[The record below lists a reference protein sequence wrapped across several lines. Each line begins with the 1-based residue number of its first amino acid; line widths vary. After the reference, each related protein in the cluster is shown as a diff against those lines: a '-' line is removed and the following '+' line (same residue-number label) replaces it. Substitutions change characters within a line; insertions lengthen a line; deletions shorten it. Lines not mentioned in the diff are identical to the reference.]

1 MTILASTYSTTLSN
15 YNTNVTF
22 QNGVTSAML
31 IFGIVAIFCF
41 LLSAFL
47 HRKSDVFVI
56 IGVVSVVLT
65 LVLLVIALQ
74 FESNPPGSNGS
85 DDVASV
91 CYTYKPVKTV
101 HFWTHADGKY
111 IIDGKTYENTPKTT
125 VTVKKQQVVPTPA
138 QPTLTLYQGVLKPEV
153 KAADY
158 AKIVGSIHAEGE
170 AQDGWSP
177 VDSPTDYRN
186 QYNGHGRWAD
196 KQTINNYLKNQI
208 KIVITE

>member
-22 QNGVTSAML
+22 QNGVGVAML
-31 IFGIVAIFCF
+31 IFVIVAIFCF
-41 LLSAFL
+41 LLFL

-65 LVLLVIALQ
+65 LVLFVIALQ
-74 FESNPPGSNGS
+74 FESNPPGSDDS

-101 HFWTHADGKY
+101 HSWTHTDGKY

-125 VTVKKQQVVPTPA
+125 VTVKKQQVVPKPA

-153 KAADY
+153 KATDY
-158 AKIVGSIHAEGE
+158 AKIAGSIHAEGE
-170 AQDGWSP
+170 VQDSWSP

>member
-15 YNTNVTF
+15 YNTNVTL
-22 QNGVTSAML
+22 QNGVASAML
-31 IFGIVAIFCF
+31 IFGIVAILCF
-41 LLSAFL
+41 LLFL
-47 HRKSDVFVI
+47 HRKSDVFVVT
-56 IGVVSVVLT
+56 GAVSVGLT
-65 LVLLVIALQ
+65 LVLFIITLQ
-74 FESNPPGSNGS
+74 FEINPPGSNDS

-101 HFWTHADGKY
+101 HSWTHTDGKY

-125 VTVKKQQVVPTPA
+125 VTVKKQQVVPKPA

-170 AQDGWSP
+170 VQDGWP
-177 VDSPTDYRN
+177 LVGSPTDYQN

>member
-31 IFGIVAIFCF
+31 IFGIVAILCF
-41 LLSAFL
+41 LLFL

-65 LVLLVIALQ
+65 LVLFIITLQ
-74 FESNPPGSNGS
+74 FEINPPGSDNS

-101 HFWTHADGKY
+101 HSWTHTDGKY

-125 VTVKKQQVVPTPA
+125 VTVKKQQVVPKPA

-170 AQDGWSP
+170 VQDGWSP
-177 VDSPTDYRN
+177 FDSPTDYQN
-186 QYNGHGRWAD
+186 QYNGHGRWAE

>member
-1 MTILASTYSTTLSN
+1 MTILASTYSTALSN
-15 YNTNVTF
+15 YNTSVTL
-22 QNGVTSAML
+22 QNGAKTALL
-31 IFGIVAIFCF
+31 IFGIVAILCF
-41 LLSAFL
+41 LLFL
-47 HRKSDVFVI
+47 HRKSAVFVVI
-56 IGVVSVVLT
+56 SLFSMALT
-65 LVLLVIALQ
+65 LVWFFITIQ
-74 FESNPPGSNGS
+74 FEINPPGSNDS
-85 DDVASV
+85 DDIASV

-101 HFWTHADGKY
+101 HSWTHTDGKY

-125 VTVKKQQVVPTPA
+125 VTVKKQHVVPALA

-158 AKIVGSIHAEGE
+158 AKIVSSIHAE
-170 AQDGWSP
+170 S
-177 VDSPTDYRN
+177 STDYRN

>member
-15 YNTNVTF
+15 YNTNVTL
-22 QNGVTSAML
+22 QNDVGTAML
-31 IFGIVAIFCF
+31 IFVIVAIFCF
-41 LLSAFL
+41 LLFL

-65 LVLLVIALQ
+65 LVLFVIALQ
-74 FESNPPGSNGS
+74 FESNPPGSNES

-101 HFWTHADGKY
+101 HSWTHTDGKY

-125 VTVKKQQVVPTPA
+125 VTVKKQQVVPKPA

-170 AQDGWSP
+170 VQDGWSP
-177 VDSPTDYRN
+177 VDSPTDYQN

>member
-1 MTILASTYSTTLSN
+1 MTILASIYSTTLSN
-15 YNTNVTF
+15 YNTKVTL
-22 QNGVTSAML
+22 QNGVGAAIL
-31 IFGIVAIFCF
+31 VFAIVAVLCF
-41 LLSAFL
+41 LLFLFRSSA
-47 HRKSDVFVI
+47 VFVAT
-56 IGVVSVVLT
+56 GEVSVILT
-65 LVLLVIALQ
+65 LVLLVIIILQ
-74 FESNPPGSNGS
+74 FGINPPGSGDS

-101 HFWTHADGKY
+101 HSWTHTDGKY

-125 VTVKKQQVVPTPA
+125 VTVKKQQVVPKPA
-138 QPTLTLYQGVLKPEV
+138 QPTLTIYQGVLKPEV

-158 AKIVGSIHAEGE
+158 AKIVDSIHAEGE
-170 AQDGWSP
+170 VQDGWSP
-177 VDSPTDYRN
+177 IGSSNDYKN

>member
-1 MTILASTYSTTLSN
+1 MTILASIYSTTLSN
-15 YNTNVTF
+15 YNTQVTM
-22 QNGVTSAML
+22 QNGVGAATL
-31 IFGIVAIFCF
+31 IFLIVAVLCF
-41 LLSAFL
+41 LLFL
-47 HRKSDVFVI
+47 SRKSDVFVI
-56 IGVVSVVLT
+56 TGAVTAIIA
-65 LVLLVIALQ
+65 LVLVIITLQ
-74 FESNPPGSNGS
+74 FETNPPGSNDS
-85 DDVASV
+85 DNVASV

-101 HFWTHADGKY
+101 HSWTHTDGKY

-125 VTVKKQQVVPTPA
+125 VTVKKQQVVPKPA

-158 AKIVGSIHAEGE
+158 AKIVGSIHAKGE
-170 AQDGWSP
+170 VQDNRSP
-177 VDSPTDYRN
+177 IGSPTDYQD

>member
-1 MTILASTYSTTLSN
+1 MTILASIYSTTLSN
-15 YNTNVTF
+15 YNTKVTL
-22 QNGVTSAML
+22 QNGAGAAML
-31 IFGIVAIFCF
+31 IFVIVAVLCF
-41 LLSAFL
+41 LLFLFRNSAA
-47 HRKSDVFVI
+47 FVAT
-56 IGVVSVVLT
+56 GAVSAILT
-65 LVLLVIALQ
+65 LVLLIIALQ
-74 FESNPPGSNGS
+74 FEINPPGSNDS

-101 HFWTHADGKY
+101 HSWTHTDGKY

-125 VTVKKQQVVPTPA
+125 VTVKKQQVVPKPA

-170 AQDGWSP
+170 VQDGWSP
-177 VDSPTDYRN
+177 VGSPTDYRN

>member
-15 YNTNVTF
+15 YNTNVTL
-22 QNGVTSAML
+22 QKGVTSAML

-41 LLSAFL
+41 LLFL

-65 LVLLVIALQ
+65 LVLFIIAVQ
-74 FESNPPGSNGS
+74 FESNPPGANDS

-101 HFWTHADGKY
+101 HSWTHADGKY

-138 QPTLTLYQGVLKPEV
+138 QPTLTLYQGVLKSEV
-153 KAADY
+153 KSADY
-158 AKIVGSIHAEGE
+158 AKIVSSIHAEGE
-170 AQDGWSP
+170 RQDIYSP
-177 VDSPTDYRN
+177 IDKTTDYRN
-186 QYNGHGRWAD
+186 QYNGHGRWAE

>member
-1 MTILASTYSTTLSN
+1 MTILASIYSTTLSN
-15 YNTNVTF
+15 YNTQVTL
-22 QNGVTSAML
+22 QNGVGAATP
-31 IFGIVAIFCF
+31 IFLIVAVLCF
-41 LLSAFL
+41 LLFL
-47 HRKSDVFVI
+47 FRKSAAFVST
-56 IGVVSVVLT
+56 GA
-65 LVLLVIALQ
+65 VIAITLQ
-74 FESNPPGSNGS
+74 FKTNPPGSNDG

-101 HFWTHADGKY
+101 HSWTHTDGKY

-125 VTVKKQQVVPTPA
+125 VTVKKQQVVPKPA
-138 QPTLTLYQGVLKPEV
+138 RPTLTLYQGVLKPEV

-158 AKIVGSIHAEGE
+158 AKIVGSIHAKGE
-170 AQDGWSP
+170 VQDNRPPIG
-177 VDSPTDYRN
+177 SPTDYQD

>member
-15 YNTNVTF
+15 YNTNVTL
-22 QNGVTSAML
+22 QNGVASAML
-31 IFGIVAIFCF
+31 IFGIVAILCF
-41 LLSAFL
+41 LLFL
-47 HRKSDVFVI
+47 HRKSDVFVVT
-56 IGVVSVVLT
+56 GAVSVGLT
-65 LVLLVIALQ
+65 LVLFIITLQ
-74 FESNPPGSNGS
+74 FEISPPGSDDS

-101 HFWTHADGKY
+101 HSWTHTDGKY

-125 VTVKKQQVVPTPA
+125 ITVKKQQVVPKPA

-170 AQDGWSP
+170 VQDGWPP
-177 VDSPTDYRN
+177 VDGPTDYRN